1 MSEDYDNFV
10 GKKAEVEK
18 KGTLKRWLGIKD
30 EEPWEK
36 HWVGMPEFEQ
46 EADPNHKELLVKFKT
61 AEDYDNFVGKKAE
74 VEKKGTLNEFLGIK
88 DEEPWEKQWVGM
100 PEFEQEADP
109 NYKELLVKFKTK
121 EDYEKFKKL
130 IEQKLTVKT
139 KSIFYPKDDRVPN
152 RLLRW
157 IVDD

>member
-1 MSEDYDNFV
+1 MSDDYDNFV

-18 KGTLKRWLGIKD
+18 RGNLSEFLGVKD

-46 EADPNHKELLVKFKT
+46 EDDPNHKELLVKFKT
-61 AEDYDNFVGKKAE
+61 AEDY
-74 VEKKGTLNEFLGIK
+74 
-88 DEEPWEKQWVGM
+88 
-100 PEFEQEADP
+100 
-109 NYKELLVKFKTK
+109 
-121 EDYEKFKKL
+121 EKFQKL

-157 IVDD
+157 VVDD

>member
-1 MSEDYDNFV
+1 MSDDYDNFV

-18 KGTLKRWLGIKD
+18 RGNLSEFLGVKD

-36 HWVGMPEFEQ
+36 RGVGMPEFEQ
-46 EADPNHKELLVKFKT
+46 ED
-61 AEDYDNFVGKKAE
+61 
-74 VEKKGTLNEFLGIK
+74 
-88 DEEPWEKQWVGM
+88 
-100 PEFEQEADP
+100 DP

-121 EDYEKFKKL
+121 EDYEKFQKL

-139 KSIFYPKDDRVPN
+139 KSIFYPKDDRLPN

-157 IVDD
+157 VVDD

>member
-1 MSEDYDNFV
+1 MSDDYDNFV

-18 KGTLKRWLGIKD
+18 RGTLNEFLGERD

-46 EADPNHKELLVKFKT
+46 ED
-61 AEDYDNFVGKKAE
+61 
-74 VEKKGTLNEFLGIK
+74 
-88 DEEPWEKQWVGM
+88 
-100 PEFEQEADP
+100 DP

-121 EDYEKFKKL
+121 EDYDKFQKL
-130 IEQKLTVKT
+130 IEQKLTLKT
-139 KSIFYPKDDRVPN
+139 KSIFYPKDDRLPN

-157 IVDD
+157 VVDD

>member
-1 MSEDYDNFV
+1 MSDDYDNFV

-18 KGTLKRWLGIKD
+18 RGTLNEFLGEID

-46 EADPNHKELLVKFKT
+46 ED
-61 AEDYDNFVGKKAE
+61 
-74 VEKKGTLNEFLGIK
+74 
-88 DEEPWEKQWVGM
+88 
-100 PEFEQEADP
+100 DP

-121 EDYEKFKKL
+121 EDYDKFQKL
-130 IEQKLTVKT
+130 IGQKLTLKT
-139 KSIFYPKDDRVPN
+139 KSIFYPKDDRLPN

-157 IVDD
+157 VVDD